1 MAVVGPVIAR
11 MRAKASRETAWQYIA
26 DPELRA
32 EWWPDVELD
41 VVFGGAVAERWSAE
55 TAEAASRN
63 AVGTVDVLIEGHA
76 LGFRWRDG
84 DDPHETAV
92 LITFRS
98 QGDETDIMV
107 TETGFGVF
115 PDAFERTA
123 DAQQS
128 WIDLLTD
135 YVAVAREAST
145 EAVGAGDEVSAG
157 TVDAADGADID
168 QDQLAERNE
177 PAAPAGVTEGG
188 EAAKAEVVDSAG
200 SDETA
205 DSAETAD
212 ADDVLGL
219 AELGDGAELSD
230 GAELGDGAELSGE
243 GAEAEV
249 AEATDT
255 AELGEE
261 DAEAQVADAVGPS
274 GEGGDGADETD
285 GADGAEGA
293 DDIGDI
299 GDTDEADDT
308 DALSEIASLLDADE
322 DQGAESEI
330 DDSEGAEVGGEEED
344 EGDEEGKA
352 LDFDSLIRG
361 DLGDKA

>member
-11 MRAKASRETAWQYIA
+11 MRAKAPRETAWQYIA
-26 DPELRA
+26 HPELRA

-41 VVFGGAVAERWSAE
+41 VVFGGAVTERWTAE
-55 TAEAASRN
+55 NGEAASRN

-135 YVAVAREAST
+135 YVASIPSVTSEAVAIGDAAGVSAVQTIADGDGDAAPVEHVPDEDMPVEDVPADAAEADLVDAVT
-145 EAVGAGDEVSAG
+145 EAADVADAGGTDEV
-157 TVDAADGADID
+157 
-168 QDQLAERNE
+168 E
-177 PAAPAGVTEGG
+177 
-188 EAAKAEVVDSAG
+188 EAAEATEVAGAE
-200 SDETA
+200 
-205 DSAETAD
+205 
-212 ADDVLGL
+212 GL
-219 AELGDGAELSD
+219 AEVDGVDEADVSLDGDD
-230 GAELGDGAELSGE
+230 
-243 GAEAEV
+243 
-249 AEATDT
+249 
-255 AELGEE
+255 
-261 DAEAQVADAVGPS
+261 VADAEDAS
-274 GEGGDGADETD
+274 EAEAADESEPD
-285 GADGAEGA
+285 AVSEIEALF
-293 DDIGDI
+293 
-299 GDTDEADDT
+299 EADDT
-308 DALSEIASLLDADE
+308 EDAEDIEDAETDPADE
-322 DQGAESEI
+322 EA
-330 DDSEGAEVGGEEED
+330 EEE
-344 EGDEEGKA
+344 A

-361 DLGDKA
+361 DLGDKS

>member
-41 VVFGGAVAERWSAE
+41 VVFGGAVAERWTAE

-145 EAVGAGDEVSAG
+145 EAVGAGDEVAAG

-177 PAAPAGVTEGG
+177 PAAPAGVAEGG
-188 EAAKAEVVDSAG
+188 EAAEAEVV
-200 SDETA
+200 

-219 AELGDGAELSD
+219 AELGDGAEL
-230 GAELGDGAELSGE
+230 GDEVELSGE

-249 AEATDT
+249 AEATET

-285 GADGAEGA
+285 GTDDAEDA
-293 DDIGDI
+293 GDI

-308 DALSEIASLLDADE
+308 DALPEIESLFDADE

-330 DDSEGAEVGGEEED
+330 DESEGAEVGGEEED
-344 EGDEEGKA
+344 EGDEEDKA

>member
-11 MRAKASRETAWQYIA
+11 MRAKAPRETAWQYIA
-26 DPELRA
+26 HPELRA

-41 VVFGGAVAERWSAE
+41 VVFGGAVTERWTAE
-55 TAEAASRN
+55 NGEAASRN

-135 YVAVAREAST
+135 YVAAIPGVTS
-145 EAVGAGDEVSAG
+145 EAVAIGDEADVSAVQTIADG
-157 TVDAADGADID
+157 DGDAAPVEDVPDEDMPVEDMPVEGVPVEDMP
-168 QDQLAERNE
+168 AEDVPVE
-177 PAAPAGVTEGG
+177 GVTVEELG
-188 EAAKAEVVDSAG
+188 EAAEADLVDAVT
-200 SDETA
+200 EAA
-205 DSAETAD
+205 DVAD
-212 ADDVLGL
+212 AGGTDEVEEAAEATEVAGAEGL
-219 AELGDGAELSD
+219 AE
-230 GAELGDGAELSGE
+230 
-243 GAEAEV
+243 V
-249 AEATDT
+249 
-255 AELGEE
+255 
-261 DAEAQVADAVGPS
+261 
-274 GEGGDGADETD
+274 DGADEADVSLD
-285 GADGAEGA
+285 GDDVAGAEDASEAEAA
-293 DDIGDI
+293 DESEPDAVSEIEALF
-299 GDTDEADDT
+299 EADDT
-308 DALSEIASLLDADE
+308 EDAEDIEDAETDPADE
-322 DQGAESEI
+322 EA
-330 DDSEGAEVGGEEED
+330 EEE
-344 EGDEEGKA
+344 A

-361 DLGDKA
+361 DLGDKS

>member
-41 VVFGGAVAERWSAE
+41 VVFGGAVAERWTAE

-145 EAVGAGDEVSAG
+145 EAVGAGDEVAAG

-177 PAAPAGVTEGG
+177 PAAPAGVAEGG
-188 EAAKAEVVDSAG
+188 EAAEAEVVDSAG

-219 AELGDGAELSD
+219 AEFGDE
-230 GAELGDGAELSGE
+230 AELGDGAELSGE

-249 AEATDT
+249 AEATET

-285 GADGAEGA
+285 GAEDA
-293 DDIGDI
+293 DDI

-308 DALSEIASLLDADE
+308 DALSEIESLFDADE
-322 DQGAESEI
+322 DQGVESEI

-344 EGDEEGKA
+344 EGDEEDKA

>member
-11 MRAKASRETAWQYIA
+11 MRAKAPRETAWQYIA
-26 DPELRA
+26 HPELRA

-41 VVFGGAVAERWSAE
+41 VVFGGAVTERWTAE
-55 TAEAASRN
+55 NGEAASRN

-135 YVAVAREAST
+135 YVAAIPSVTS
-145 EAVGAGDEVSAG
+145 EAVA
-157 TVDAADGADID
+157 I
-168 QDQLAERNE
+168 
-177 PAAPAGVTEGG
+177 GG
-188 EAAKAEVVDSAG
+188 EAGVSAVEAIADGDGDAAPVEHVPDEDMPVEELGEAAEADLVDAVT
-200 SDETA
+200 EAA
-205 DSAETAD
+205 DVAD
-212 ADDVLGL
+212 AGGTDEVEEAAEATEVAGAEGL
-219 AELGDGAELSD
+219 AE
-230 GAELGDGAELSGE
+230 
-243 GAEAEV
+243 V
-249 AEATDT
+249 
-255 AELGEE
+255 
-261 DAEAQVADAVGPS
+261 
-274 GEGGDGADETD
+274 DGADEADVSLD
-285 GADGAEGA
+285 GDDVAGAEDASEAEAA
-293 DDIGDI
+293 DESEPDAVSEIEALF
-299 GDTDEADDT
+299 EADDT
-308 DALSEIASLLDADE
+308 EDAEDIEDAETDPADE
-322 DQGAESEI
+322 EA
-330 DDSEGAEVGGEEED
+330 EEE
-344 EGDEEGKA
+344 A

-361 DLGDKA
+361 DLGDKS

>member
-11 MRAKASRETAWQYIA
+11 MRAKAPRETAWQYIA
-26 DPELRA
+26 HPELRA

-41 VVFGGAVAERWSAE
+41 VVFGGAVAERWTAE
-55 TAEAASRN
+55 NGEAASRN

-135 YVAVAREAST
+135 YVAAIPGVTT
-145 EAVGAGDEVSAG
+145 EAVAIGDEADVSAVQAIADG
-157 TVDAADGADID
+157 DGDAEPAEDVPVEELGEAAEADLVDAAT
-168 QDQLAERNE
+168 E
-177 PAAPAGVTEGG
+177 AGDV
-188 EAAKAEVVDSAG
+188 
-200 SDETA
+200 
-205 DSAETAD
+205 AD
-212 ADDVLGL
+212 AGRTDEV
-219 AELGDGAELSD
+219 E
-230 GAELGDGAELSGE
+230 
-243 GAEAEV
+243 EA

-255 AELGEE
+255 DETTPDVEPTESAELDGTDE
-261 DAEAQVADAVGPS
+261 AEVLLDGDDVADAEDASEAEAEATDESEPDAVSEIEALFEAEEAEEAETDP
-274 GEGGDGADETD
+274 ADE
-285 GADGAEGA
+285 
-293 DDIGDI
+293 
-299 GDTDEADDT
+299 EA
-308 DALSEIASLLDADE
+308 
-322 DQGAESEI
+322 
-330 DDSEGAEVGGEEED
+330 EEE
-344 EGDEEGKA
+344 A

-361 DLGDKA
+361 DLGDKS

>member
-205 DSAETAD
+205 DSAEMAD
-212 ADDVLGL
+212 ADDVIGL
-219 AELGDGAELSD
+219 
-230 GAELGDGAELSGE
+230 AELGDGAELSGE

-274 GEGGDGADETD
+274 GEGGDGADD
-285 GADGAEGA
+285 AEDT
-293 DDIGDI
+293 DDIG
-299 GDTDEADDT
+299 GPDEADDT
-308 DALSEIASLLDADE
+308 DALSEIESLFDADE

-344 EGDEEGKA
+344 EGDEEDKA